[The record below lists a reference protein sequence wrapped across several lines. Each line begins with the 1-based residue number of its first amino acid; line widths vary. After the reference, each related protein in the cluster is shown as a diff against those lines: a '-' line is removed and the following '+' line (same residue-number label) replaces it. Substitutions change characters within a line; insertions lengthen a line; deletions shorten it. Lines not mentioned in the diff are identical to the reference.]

1 MVKDWLNTAIVGCG
15 RQYFD
20 GHENIYKTG
29 KPFAVV
35 AFCDY
40 SEERA
45 KKAMLTI
52 KKSIEGIKE
61 EWAETALQHMKVF
74 TSFDKMLDEMEGVIE
89 FIDNVTHG
97 EQHIP
102 LAIKSLERN
111 IHMQVEK
118 PPALNWLETKKL
130 VEAQKKSKAH
140 FQLAEH
146 VCFERETLAMKNAIE
161 KGMLGDIKH
170 IEINFG
176 HGGPY
181 WPYIVSEKTGL
192 PFFIDFELGGG
203 GVLQDLGPHGISKA
217 YWPLGSS
224 IKNLKCKTILIERRK
239 ADRKMSG
246 IPVDSPAED
255 FAVAELTCL
264 DSKSGKEFT
273 MKCTNSWCGQ
283 PEGPKFVIEGENGTL
298 INSRRRIIKLEAPAI
313 KNNDG
318 KIKFLKISKDKY
330 HPFNKKIRETTMFAD
345 NLLQG
350 KGSICDAEYANRLQ
364 EIISLHYFS
373 KLKGREVTL
382 EEMDKWGEEILSK
395 HHDDWRKASNEICKE
410 FSRTVTLLK

>member
-1 MVKDWLNTAIVGCG
+1 
-15 RQYFD
+15 
-20 GHENIYKTG
+20 
-29 KPFAVV
+29 
-35 AFCDY
+35 
-40 SEERA
+40 
-45 KKAMLTI
+45 
-52 KKSIEGIKE
+52 
-61 EWAETALQHMKVF
+61 
-74 TSFDKMLDEMEGVIE
+74 MLDELEGVIE

-102 LAIKSLERN
+102 LAIQALQRN
-111 IHMQVEK
+111 IHVQVEK
-118 PPALNWLETKKL
+118 PPALNWLETKQL

-146 VCFERETLAMKNAIE
+146 VCFERGTLAMKDAIE
-161 KGMLGDIKH
+161 QGLLGPIKYV
-170 IEINFG
+170 EINFG

-217 YWPLGSS
+217 YWTLGNK
-224 IKNLKCKTILIERRK
+224 IRNLRCKTILIERRK

-246 IPVDSPAED
+246 ILVDSPAED
-255 FAVAELTCL
+255 FAIAELTCL
-264 DSKSGKEFT
+264 DGTSNQEFT

-283 PEGPKFVIEGENGTL
+283 PDGPKFVIEGEKGTM
-298 INSRRRIIKLEAPAI
+298 INARKKIIKVESPAI
-313 KNNDG
+313 KNLDG
-318 KIKFLKISKDKY
+318 KIKFLKNKKDKY
-330 HPFNKKIRETTMFAD
+330 HLYDKKIRETTMFAD
-345 NLLQG
+345 NILQG

-395 HHDDWRKASNEICKE
+395 HHNDWRKASNEICKE
-410 FSRTVTLLK
+410 FSKTVTILK